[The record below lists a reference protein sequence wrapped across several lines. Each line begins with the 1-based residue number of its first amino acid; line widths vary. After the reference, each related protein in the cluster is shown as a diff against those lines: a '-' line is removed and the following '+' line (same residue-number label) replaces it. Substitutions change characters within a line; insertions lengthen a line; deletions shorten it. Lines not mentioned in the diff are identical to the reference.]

1 MSIKASPEVNAMIFI
16 LTGEKLIDADEDLAY
31 ESRRPYSG
39 LGRKVDRLSSL
50 IDKSVH
56 DIAEVMPDDLSKS
69 YAKAMGMLIDDG
81 GKNYLREFAEQLDKI
96 AEGRRKTSMDIMESK
111 WQVIAEVIRLLIE
124 IAIYL
129 AMSFFTGGASASQ
142 IMMAKLRSRFLILTT
157 LTHLLQRLHLAPS
170 LTEAFAEA
178 FTTFAVRL
186 AMMNFAPNGRRP
198 DGFDWNDILKSAAFG
213 AAAGFLT
220 SIFDDIAKKIV
231 KSYDNNFLKNGP
243 DLDFKPNPNLKNT
256 PNPEFKN
263 NGPGPNPKPD
273 PDPGPTPKDRPDP
286 VPNANGPN
294 ANGPGLTNN
303 PPVTFRNNPL
313 SFRNNPN
320 LWRNNQILRN
330 NADRPGA
337 LAGHYGIKGTSDF
350 LAAGAGEALAEIL
363 IKGAFDGD
371 WSTSWSTFVGA
382 GISSQV
388 EATLTDTAVNS
399 GAELRHVI
407 DKLRNQPPTVSA
419 DTGDTGD
426 TRDSDTR
433 NSADSSRTQDG
444 DGPDRTGGPSNT
456 DLTGGAGSTRTSPT
470 PSSVDIPPPYTSQD
484 PPLYSTQD
492 PPPYSPGS
500 LPATAAENALWQ
512 QVHNG
517 PADVR
522 EQALH
527 DIAALRGTQAPGNA
541 EIDVRD
547 SLHGN
552 LSQVPEVRVVPAG
565 DGPAVQVD
573 ADEVRRA
580 LDAFGTPTT
589 VEAPLGGL
597 GSSETDI
604 TGASGETIQNGGE
617 GNGTSDVT
625 VPNGG
630 EGNSTSDVT
639 VPNGGEGNS
648 TSDVTVQNSAD
659 GTVEQ
664 EAPSHVGGN
673 PVASNG
679 SQPAPGTGNSA
690 RPGGAPATGGSQTP
704 AGSQSQSTRT
714 PDVTAMPE
722 GPQIT
727 QDGSAQPSVTS
738 ETTASTEAPSSP
750 TTTHSS
756 ETVNSTDTTGT
767 SDASSENVLPPH
779 TDITDAPPKVS
790 TTGSYADTG
799 DVSKAPP
806 LTIVVSDGAMPG
818 EGSPQA
824 ADLLDRAGGDRAV
837 VLGPAVTPDGAGRP
851 VRAAV
856 ELTREGPGAPVRVRP
871 LTGPAPTPD
880 DTTATTV
887 TTETAFPGADILLP
901 LADALGPAPRPATQS
916 TAATDGGSVSTI
928 TPPPKK
934 VLAESSTP
942 LHGNGITS
950 DSTVPTVPAAAK
962 LATLSRPWTE
972 TATDL
977 HLESEHTNGT
987 GGNAPGTGGGRGP
1000 GDDGTP
1006 PLPQPAAPDTGTPA
1020 PPMAAP
1026 PQGRIIVRP
1035 TDSADHEATSDDGNT
1050 PTIEPAVTTLDGQT
1064 VPLTQL
1070 RRWVPEAA
1078 VKPRPGRAVQTLTIS
1093 QSPAEDGTSREAG
1106 RRALLGQDTF
1116 RGVRTTSGPTP
1127 SAPPRTVFTGPP
1139 TALPGAGTDQG
1150 ADYFVGHG
1158 TARTV
1163 TLGTDDTAR
1172 PTVKVSGVQLGE
1184 VLKSWAQDGDGQRP
1198 LVLFSCETGQQ
1209 PLVAGL
1215 PVAQHV
1221 ANRTGRPVYA
1231 PTTEVG
1237 TARDRD
1243 GAVRAVLTEGTD
1255 GPGRWRLFTPEP
1267 GGADLDA
1274 LARDAGL
1281 HTGPEPADA
1290 FARARTLQ
1298 QIRTLRDALGPDAE
1312 QKPENREL
1320 LAGLAYVDGLRW
1332 LGPDTAARYGDGRM
1346 TPDLLR
1352 RMVTDRPGGTV
1363 DPATGPTTEQY
1374 TEFLRAAAEL
1384 RSTAGPDT
1392 TLDALL
1398 PPPPPALPPDTLVS
1412 PEDVRG
1418 LGYAPSAQITWSLSS
1433 TPLPLSELNLSAEDT
1448 AELARRRPDLAPTPS
1463 RPESLA
1469 EDLALFSKDTTTA
1482 DGVRADGRDFRRLDT
1497 PGGGNCL
1504 FRALLD
1510 SARSQDVP
1518 PAWAARNVAG
1528 LRGLLRDRIAGSELA
1543 AAAAEATPDPVLAV
1557 VDDLRMTALAGVR
1570 NPDAQRR
1577 ITQRWNGIAQAVVD
1591 NGDARR
1597 WRRILRDSGYPQLAE
1612 IAPTPTTHAGS
1623 APRDSSPRR
1632 PNTPGCGPPRSPT
1645 CSRRR
1650 WPTPSTSICAS
1661 SRPTRTHRPTPS
1673 SPPSTPAAAAAPCTW
1688 PTTAPTTSTPWSRP
1702 LLRSPPYR
1710 TPSRPQRPRPPT
1722 SRRATIPSVSGCAA
1736 WAGSPTSTAPAPRP
1750 PTGATRC
1757 RWRHSS
1763 NGTARPAC

>member
-231 KSYDNNFLKNGP
+231 KSWDNNFLKNGP

-337 LAGHYGIKGTSDF
+337 LAGHYGIKGTADF

-382 GISSQV
+382 GVSSQV
-388 EATLTDTAVNS
+388 EATLTDTALNS
-399 GAELRHVI
+399 GAELRHII

-433 NSADSSRTQDG
+433 DTADSSRAQDG

-470 PSSVDIPPPYTSQD
+470 PSSVDSPPPYTSQD

-552 LSQVPEVRVVPAG
+552 LSQIPEVRVLPAG

-580 LDAFGTPTT
+580 LDGFGTPTT
-589 VEAPLGGL
+589 VEDSLGGV
-597 GSSETDI
+597 GSSGSDT
-604 TGASGETIQNGGE
+604 TG
-617 GNGTSDVT
+617 
-625 VPNGG
+625 
-630 EGNSTSDVT
+630 
-639 VPNGGEGNS
+639 

-664 EAPSHVGGN
+664 EAPGQVGGN
-673 PVASNG
+673 PAASNG
-679 SQPAPGTGNSA
+679 SQTAPGTGNSA
-690 RPGGAPATGGSQTP
+690 RPGGAPTTGGTQTP
-704 AGSQSQSTRT
+704 SGSQPQSTRT
-714 PDVTAMPE
+714 PDVTATPD
-722 GPQIT
+722 GPQVT

-738 ETTASTEAPSSP
+738 ETSASTEAPSSP

-756 ETVNSTDTTGT
+756 ETVNSADNTGT
-767 SDASSENVLPPH
+767 SEGSSSENVLTPDA
-779 TDITDAPPKVS
+779 DITNAPPKVS
-790 TTGSYADTG
+790 TTGSYAHTG
-799 DVSKAPP
+799 DVSQAPP
-806 LTIVVSDGAMPG
+806 LTIVVSEGAMPG
-818 EGSPQA
+818 EGSPEA
-824 ADLLDRAGGDRAV
+824 ADLLDRAGADRAV

-871 LTGPAPTPD
+871 LTGPAPTLTQD
-880 DTTATTV
+880 NTTV

-916 TAATDGGSVSTI
+916 TATTDDDPVST
-928 TPPPKK
+928 TTAPQPKK
-934 VLAESSTP
+934 VLTESSTP
-942 LHGNGITS
+942 VHSNGITS
-950 DSTVPTVPAAAK
+950 DSTVSTLPAAAK

-1006 PLPQPAAPDTGTPA
+1006 PPPPPATQDTSTPA
-1020 PPMAAP
+1020 PPMAVP

-1035 TDSADHEATSDDGNT
+1035 TDSADDEATSHDGNT
-1050 PTIEPAVTTLDGQT
+1050 STPEPAVTTLDGHS

-1070 RRWVPEAA
+1070 RRWVPGSA
-1078 VKPRPGRAVQTLTIS
+1078 VKPQPGRAVQTLTIS
-1093 QSPAEDGTSREAG
+1093 QGPAEDGTSRDAG

-1139 TALPGAGTDQG
+1139 AALPGAGTDQG

-1163 TLGTDDTAR
+1163 TLGTDDAAR

-1184 VLKSWAQDGDGQRP
+1184 VLKSWAQDGDQQRP

-1243 GAVRAVLTEGTD
+1243 GDVRAVLTEGAD

-1312 QKPENREL
+1312 QQPENREL

-1332 LGPDTAARYGDGRM
+1332 LSPDTAARYGDGRM

-1352 RMVTDRPGGTV
+1352 RMVSDRPGVTV

-1398 PPPPPALPPDTLVS
+1398 PPPPPALPPGTLVS

-1433 TPLPLSELNLSAEDT
+1433 TPLPLSELGLSAEDT
-1448 AELARRRPDLAPTPS
+1448 AELARRRPDLAPAPS

-1469 EDLALFSKDTTTA
+1469 EDLALFSKDATTA

-1577 ITQRWNGIAQAVVD
+1577 ITQRWNGIAQAVVND
-1591 NGDARR
+1591 GDARR

-1612 IAPTPTTHAGS
+1612 IAPTPDDARRLGTEGLLAAAAEHAGLWAS
-1623 APRDSSPRR
+1623 
-1632 PNTPGCGPPRSPT
+1632 RSPT

-1673 SPPSTPAAAAAPCTW
+1673 SPLSTPAAAAAPCTW
-1688 PTTAPTTSTPWSRP
+1688 PTTAPITSTPWSRP
-1702 LLRSPPYR
+1702 PPRSPPYR
-1710 TPSRPQRPRPPT
+1710 TPSRPSRTRPPT
-1722 SRRATIPSVSGCAA
+1722 SRKATTPSVSGCAA
-1736 WAGSPTSTAPAPRP
+1736 WAGSPTSTAPTPRH
-1750 PTGATRC
+1750 PTGVTRC
-1757 RWRHSS
+1757 RWRRSS